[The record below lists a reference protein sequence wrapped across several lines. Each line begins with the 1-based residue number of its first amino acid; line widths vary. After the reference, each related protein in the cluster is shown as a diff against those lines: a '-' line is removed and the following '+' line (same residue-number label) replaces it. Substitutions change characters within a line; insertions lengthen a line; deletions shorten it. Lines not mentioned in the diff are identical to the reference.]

1 MHVTVDDGPV
11 TVGEDGLAPEE
22 SPAVERRDHG
32 PSTRYR
38 YLLAVVSEID
48 HEVTIDRLV
57 DRMARWEREVD
68 GGRGE
73 RTWHDV
79 HEELYRVDLPVL
91 DQAGFLEFDVE
102 RGIVS
107 TGTS

>member
-1 MHVTVDDGPV
+1 MHVTVDDNSG
-11 TVGEDGLAPEE
+11 TVGEDGLLSEE
-22 SPAVERRDHG
+22 SSPVERRGQG

-38 YLLAVVSEID
+38 YLIAIVSEID

-57 DRMARWEREVD
+57 DRMARWEREVE

-91 DQAGFLEFDVE
+91 DRAGFLEFDVD
-102 RGIVS
+102 RGIVA
-107 TGTS
+107 TDTS